1 MRIPNLNPQSSRQGT
16 RIERTG
22 EIGLNWVGKNFANPL
37 GTWQDLWCQGADPDT
52 SIKESSLY
60 FIYMAVFRIH

>member
-22 EIGLNWVGKNFANPL
+22 EIGLNPVGKNFTNPL
-37 GTWQDLWCQGADPDT
+37 GTWQDMWCQGAEPDA
-52 SIKESSLY
+52 SINDFSLY
-60 FIYMAVFRIH
+60 FK